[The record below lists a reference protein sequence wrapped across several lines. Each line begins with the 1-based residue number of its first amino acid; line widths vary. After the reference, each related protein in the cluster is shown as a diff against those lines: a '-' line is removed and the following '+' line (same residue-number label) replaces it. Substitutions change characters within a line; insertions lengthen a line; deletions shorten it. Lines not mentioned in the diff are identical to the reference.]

1 MNKNIILAA
10 FACFFLF
17 VAGLIYLCFRSPTLL
32 LFRWLD
38 LIGFNYSF
46 FQNVGLKLPAFFIY
60 NLPNALFLIFGYI
73 FVYVIWNSNK
83 YYLFYVSI
91 ITLLNIIYESA
102 THDISD
108 IITIC
113 ITFIICL
120 IIYYRYSGVKHET

>member
-1 MNKNIILAA
+1 MKKNIILAV

-17 VAGLIYLCFRSPTLL
+17 IAGLIYLCFRPQTLL

-38 LIGFNYSF
+38 LVGFNYSF
-46 FQNVGLKLPAFFIY
+46 FRNLGIKPHTFIIN

-73 FVYVIWNSNK
+73 FVYIIWNNNR

-91 ITLLNIIYESA
+91 ITFLNVVYEAA
-102 THDISD
+102 THDIYD
-108 IITIC
+108 IITIFV
-113 ITFIICL
+113 TFIICL

>member
-1 MNKNIILAA
+1 MKKNIILAV

-17 VAGLIYLCFRSPTLL
+17 IAGLIYLCFRPQTLL

-46 FQNVGLKLPAFFIY
+46 FQNTGLKLPKFFIN

-73 FVYVIWNSNK
+73 FVYVIWNSNR
-83 YYLFYVSI
+83 YFIFYVSV
-91 ITLLNIIYESA
+91 ITLLNIIYELA
-102 THDISD
+102 TRDIYD
-108 IITIC
+108 IIIIC

-120 IIYYRYSGVKHET
+120 FIYYKYLGVKHEA

>member
-17 VAGLIYLCFRSPTLL
+17 IAGLIYLCFRPQTLL

-46 FQNVGLKLPAFFIY
+46 FQNTGLKLPAFFIY
-60 NLPNALFLIFGYI
+60 NVPNALFLVFGYI

-83 YYLFYVSI
+83 YFLFYVSI
-91 ITLLNIIYESA
+91 ITLLNIIYEAA

-113 ITFIICL
+113 ITFFICL
-120 IIYYRYSGVKHET
+120 IIYYRYSGVRHET